1 MRKEQVSIAF
11 NPDVLK
17 RLRKIADREDVSI
30 AHLIRRETNRLLKK
44 ESKS

>member
-11 NPDVLK
+11 NPDVLR
-17 RLRKIADREDVSI
+17 RLRKIAACEDVSI

-44 ESKS
+44 ESKP